1 MGAIVLK
8 KKVVGDIIFDSFNIM
23 FICIVVVI
31 AIFPFLN
38 IIAISL
44 SGAGAVM
51 TNKVSIFPIEFT
63 LNTYKK
69 VIENPY
75 IWSSYRNSIFYTIV
89 FVSIS
94 LLVTTLA
101 AYPLSKRRLIGR
113 RPILFFITFTTIFHG
128 GMIPT
133 FLVVKEVGLLNSFW
147 ALVIPYCITVYN
159 LMLLRTFFEGLPI
172 EVEEA
177 AKIDGLGDLGIMTK
191 IYVPLTLPMYATLF
205 LMLTVTQWNSFF
217 PALLY
222 LNNRAQYP
230 LQIIL
235 REIVLLD
242 SQATFTEFITNLND
256 MPVQQSLKAATI
268 IFVSLPILAIYPFVQ
283 KYFVKGMIMGSV
295 KG

>member
-8 KKVVGDIIFDSFNIM
+8 KKAVGDIIFDSFNIM

-51 TNKVSIFPIEFT
+51 TNKVSIFPIDFT

-177 AKIDGLGDLGIMTK
+177 AKIDGLGDLGIMTR

-256 MPVQQSLKAATI
+256 MPVVQSLKAATI

>member
-1 MGAIVLK
+1 MK
-8 KKVVGDIIFDSFNIM
+8 KKAVGDIIFDLINIM
-23 FICIVVVI
+23 FICAIAVI

-230 LQIIL
+230 LQIVL